1 MLNQK
6 IERTTAQILQDL
18 NITVPSEINVNK
30 IAKHL
35 GVDVK
40 AVDMDY
46 EISGL
51 FVIKNSKPHIRYNK
65 NESQKR
71 QRFTIAHELGHF
83 VLHRESKPLFVDKSK
98 KIMYRDG
105 DSTTGEFRQER
116 EANAFAASLL
126 MPKEFIQKAMAKA
139 PKNTEDIVTYLANKF
154 KVSEQAMNFRLA
166 NLGYVGLY

>member
-1 MLNQK
+1 MLNHNIEATTLK
-6 IERTTAQILQDL
+6 ILNDL
-18 NITVPSEINVNK
+18 KIGIPSEIKVNK

-40 AVDMDY
+40 AVDMDF

-51 FVIKNSKPHIRYNK
+51 FVIKNNKPHIRYNK
-65 NESQKR
+65 NESNNR

-83 VLHRESKPLFVDKSK
+83 VLHRESKPLFIDKNE

-105 DSTTGEFRQER
+105 DSSTGEFRKER

-126 MPKEFIQKAMAKA
+126 MPQKFIQKAISNS
-139 PKNTEDIVTYLANKF
+139 PKNTEDIVSYLANKF